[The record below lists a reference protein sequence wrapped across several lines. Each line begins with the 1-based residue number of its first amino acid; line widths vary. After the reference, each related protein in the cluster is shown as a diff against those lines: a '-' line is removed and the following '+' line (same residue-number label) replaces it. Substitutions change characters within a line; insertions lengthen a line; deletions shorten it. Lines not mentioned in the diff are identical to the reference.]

1 MKVELHVHTSETS
14 PCSHINAARLVQMY
28 EDAGY
33 DAVVIT
39 DHYSKWVMEHNNI
52 KDPQEFTEFFL
63 KGYKSA
69 LLYAQN
75 GNHTIKVLPGAEVNL
90 LESPNDYLLYGA
102 DKEFFYNNPLLFQ
115 MSLAELYNL
124 CHNNGILLIQAHP
137 SRAYCT
143 PADTHLIDGAEV
155 YNGNPRHNSNNS
167 KTYKW
172 ALENNM
178 LMVSGSDFHEEEDLA
193 KGGIITEASFS
204 SIKELVEII
213 KSGNYSIIEN

>member
-1 MKVELHVHTSETS
+1 MKVELHAHTSETS
-14 PCSHINAARLVQMY
+14 PCAHINAGRLVQMY
-28 EDAGY
+28 EAAGY

-63 KGYKSA
+63 KGYENA
-69 LLYAQN
+69 LLYLNN
-75 GNHTIKVLPGAEVNL
+75 GSHTIKVLLGAEVNL

-115 MSLAELYNL
+115 MPLSRLYKL
-124 CHNNGILLIQAHP
+124 CHNNGIMLIQAHP
-137 SRAYCT
+137 CRAYCT
-143 PADTHLIDGAEV
+143 PADINLIDGAEV
-155 YNGNPRHNSNNS
+155 YNGNPRHNSNND

-172 ALENNM
+172 ALENNIV
-178 LMVSGSDFHEEEDLA
+178 MVSGSDFHEEEDLA
-193 KGGIITEASFS
+193 KGGIITRKDFS

-213 KSGNYSIIEN
+213 KSGGYSIIRN